1 MKDSK
6 LISLFSTFEKKEWR
20 RFREFLESPYFNKRK
35 DIVKLYQYIASLAPD
50 FPEAKLN
57 NAFVFKK
64 YFQLNLMMISN

>member
-35 DIVKLYQYIASLAPD
+35 DIVKLRLY
-50 FPEAKLN
+50 KL
-57 NAFVFKK
+57 
-64 YFQLNLMMISN
+64 S